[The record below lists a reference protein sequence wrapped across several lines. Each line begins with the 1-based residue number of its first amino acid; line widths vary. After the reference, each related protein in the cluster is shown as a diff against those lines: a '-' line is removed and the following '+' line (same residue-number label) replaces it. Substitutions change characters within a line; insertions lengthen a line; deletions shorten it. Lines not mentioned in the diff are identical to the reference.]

1 MNYADPHVAVVQHA
15 GRVERRNVFAA
26 QDAQQM
32 SKLTQI
38 RRMAGKPI

>member
-15 GRVERRNVFAA
+15 DGVVRQYVFAA
-26 QDAQQM
+26 QGAQAM
-32 SKLTQI
+32 CKLTQI